1 MDVDLLGDEQTS
13 VPDAP
18 LAPVG
23 SSEHKLTESLDG
35 LHLND
40 DATETHE
47 GFGDFM
53 QQTSAWK
60 PWSPQPTTT
69 GSSHGKRQLPP
80 VALSL
85 EKSEFTTA
93 QVLLPYIPLD
103 FIPPPPMSA
112 TPPRTNHSNAP
123 SPIAS
128 VPISRSTVQKPE
140 VVAKSP
146 WQIAADQVLDWLSPV
161 QPTSKSDSVTVA
173 ISGAWESALGLMDGG
188 GDQAGAHIA
197 EVARRLCGV
206 LDSFPALSV
215 ADSIDVDMSIDTG
228 SWVESACE
236 TSASGLDKQQRG
248 RREKDI
254 DLRISELVW
263 PEYAHSAND
272 TTGKGESSSDNL
284 VAAYLRLAEMS
295 NQKEGETIASS
306 T

>member
-1 MDVDLLGDEQTS
+1 MDVDLLGDEQDS

-18 LAPVG
+18 LDPVG
-23 SSEHKLTESLDG
+23 SSEYKLTESLDS
-35 LHLND
+35 LHIND
-40 DATETHE
+40 NATETHE

-53 QQTSAWK
+53 QQTTAWK
-60 PWSPQPTTT
+60 PWSSQPTT

-80 VALSL
+80 AALSL
-85 EKSEFTTA
+85 ETPEFATA
-93 QVLLPYIPLD
+93 KVLLPYIPLD
-103 FIPPPPMSA
+103 FIPPPPPMSA

-140 VVAKSP
+140 IVAKSP
-146 WQIAADQVLDWLSPV
+146 LEIAADQVLDWLSPV
-161 QPTSKSDSVTVA
+161 QPTSKSDSVTMA

-206 LDSFPALSV
+206 LDSFPTLSV
-215 ADSIDVDMSIDTG
+215 GDSVDVDISIDAG
-228 SWVESACE
+228 SWVESVCK
-236 TSASGLDKQQRG
+236 TSAGGPDKQQRG

-263 PEYAHSAND
+263 PEYAHSADD
-272 TTGKGESSSDNL
+272 TSSKDESSSDNL
-284 VAAYLRLAEMS
+284 VAAYLRLAAMS

-306 T
+306 I